1 MIEQDKNELRGVLQE
16 ISNSMTR
23 MDAEKEYIKE
33 AMAAASEKYQLNK
46 KYLRKM
52 AKVYHQNNFTDEVS
66 DMEEFQKL
74 YETIILS

>member
-23 MDAEKEYIKE
+23 MHAEKEYIKE
-33 AMAAASEKYQLNK
+33 AITAASEKYQLNK
-46 KYLRKM
+46 KFLRKM

-66 DMEEFQKL
+66 DMEEFQQL
-74 YETIILS
+74 YETIVLT

>member
-1 MIEQDKNELRGVLQE
+1 MIEKDKNELRGVLQE

-33 AMAAASEKYQLNK
+33 AIAAASEKYQLNK

>member
-23 MDAEKEYIKE
+23 IAGEKDFIKE
-33 AMAAASEKYQLNK
+33 AILAASEKYQMNK
-46 KYLRKM
+46 KILRKM

-66 DMEEFQKL
+66 EMEEFQKI
-74 YETIILS
+74 YESIVIS

>member
-1 MIEQDKNELRGVLQE
+1 MIEQDKKDLRGVLQE

-23 MDAEKEYIKE
+23 MNGEKDYIKE
-33 AMAAASEKYQLNK
+33 AIAAASEKYQLNK
-46 KYLRKM
+46 KFLRKM

-74 YETIILS
+74 YETIILT

>member
-52 AKVYHQNNFTDEVS
+52 AKVYHQNNFTD
-66 DMEEFQKL
+66 
-74 YETIILS
+74 

>member
-1 MIEQDKNELRGVLQE
+1 MIEQDKSELRGVLQE

-23 MDAEKEYIKE
+23 MAGEKDYIKE
-33 AMAAASEKYQLNK
+33 AINAACEKYQLNK
-46 KYLRKM
+46 KFLRKM

-74 YETIILS
+74 YETIILT

>member
-33 AMAAASEKYQLNK
+33 AIAAASEKYQLNK

>member
-1 MIEQDKNELRGVLQE
+1 MIEKDKNELRGVLQE

-23 MDAEKEYIKE
+23 MDAEKESIKE
-33 AMAAASEKYQLNK
+33 AIAAASEKYQLNK